1 MLIFRHGMADGQLH
15 IPISWGGRLAARWI
29 PVSEHPCGKGVPSP
43 ETESKTA
50 FSDLAPRADE
60 YREVAS

>member
-15 IPISWGGRLAARWI
+15 IRISWGGCLAARWI
-29 PVSEHPCGKGVPSP
+29 PVSEHLCGKGVPSP
-43 ETESKTA
+43 GTEFKTA
-50 FSDLAPRADE
+50 FNDLAARGDA